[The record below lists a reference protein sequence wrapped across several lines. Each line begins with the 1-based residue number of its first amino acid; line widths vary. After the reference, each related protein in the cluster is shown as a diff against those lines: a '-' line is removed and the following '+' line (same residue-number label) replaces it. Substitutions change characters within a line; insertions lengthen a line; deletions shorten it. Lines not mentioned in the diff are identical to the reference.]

1 MDQKVLEVQQWL
13 NKTYGDDSRFKKVNE
28 NGQTGWPTINALIRA
43 TQIEL
48 GIQST
53 ADNFGNTSKA
63 KFKEKYPNGIK
74 EQKPDDTRGDN
85 IYLIIQGALW
95 CKGYASDYNNR
106 PFFKKE
112 VAGAIIKLKN
122 DIGIGGDSTVT
133 LDIMDVL
140 LSMKQFV
147 LLSRYGGKSE
157 IRQIQQKVN
166 KEYRN
171 YTGII
176 PTDGIYGR
184 EMNKGLI
191 QVLQAIEGF
200 SPSQAT
206 GYFGDGTKSRLK
218 VIDDSNADSNPNW
231 SWLLRSCLICNS
243 IKLTG
248 TLSNS
253 IKEFQKIYALPI
265 TGKAD
270 INTWMSLM
278 TSKGNPDRK
287 AIACDTRFEITTEL
301 LNKLKSDGYKIVG
314 RYLTGGSFKEI
325 REGELERI
333 VKGGLS
339 YFPIFQENGRV
350 LSEFTYT
357 KGLEHGRKAS
367 EAALA
372 KGVPPTV
379 IYFAVDMDIYDYQI
393 DSNIIPYFKGINET
407 IDSRYSVGIYASRNV
422 CTRVANVGYSI
433 SSFVSDMSTGFSGN
447 LGFPIPNNWNY
458 DQFHEIS
465 GYGGNW
471 DLDKVAYSGKIPPCS
486 TVVAKEEYYGDE
498 VKFVNWVR
506 NTEKEC
512 LNNFNN
518 ILSPWYGYSYVI
530 GRAILEHL
538 RKPTYWGDSYAGLW
552 RIYTPETGVDEN
564 EVAARAICRVT
575 CEEQPNIKEKIK
587 SIDIAHMSA
596 TILGYVHW
604 GFSEN
609 KGNYSLG
616 DLGGWSLD
624 LLQIW
629 GSYLKDIPDE
639 NLENWLKN
647 HLGSKFDGRG
657 FDYDD
662 VLADSDAFL
671 LANKGIIDLS
681 ENVSK
686 IFRYNK
692 NERIEM
698 FYKER
703 FDSKKE
709 NVINSF
715 IKLIDG
721 IDYWKF
727 ENLPG
732 TKDLLLKAAQADRLP
747 SKDEANILATVFADY
762 INNPK

>member
-1 MDQKVLEVQQWL
+1 
-13 NKTYGDDSRFKKVNE
+13 
-28 NGQTGWPTINALIRA
+28 
-43 TQIEL
+43 
-48 GIQST
+48 
-53 ADNFGNTSKA
+53 
-63 KFKEKYPNGIK
+63 
-74 EQKPDDTRGDN
+74 
-85 IYLIIQGALW
+85 
-95 CKGYASDYNNR
+95 
-106 PFFKKE
+106 
-112 VAGAIIKLKN
+112 
-122 DIGIGGDSTVT
+122 
-133 LDIMDVL
+133 MDVL

-157 IRQIQQKVN
+157 IRQIQQEVN

-465 GYGGNW
+465 GYGGN
-471 DLDKVAYSGKIPPCS
+471 
-486 TVVAKEEYYGDE
+486 
-498 VKFVNWVR
+498 
-506 NTEKEC
+506 
-512 LNNFNN
+512 
-518 ILSPWYGYSYVI
+518 
-530 GRAILEHL
+530 
-538 RKPTYWGDSYAGLW
+538 
-552 RIYTPETGVDEN
+552 
-564 EVAARAICRVT
+564 
-575 CEEQPNIKEKIK
+575 
-587 SIDIAHMSA
+587 
-596 TILGYVHW
+596 
-604 GFSEN
+604 
-609 KGNYSLG
+609 
-616 DLGGWSLD
+616 
-624 LLQIW
+624 
-629 GSYLKDIPDE
+629 
-639 NLENWLKN
+639 
-647 HLGSKFDGRG
+647 
-657 FDYDD
+657 
-662 VLADSDAFL
+662 
-671 LANKGIIDLS
+671 
-681 ENVSK
+681 
-686 IFRYNK
+686 
-692 NERIEM
+692 
-698 FYKER
+698 
-703 FDSKKE
+703 
-709 NVINSF
+709 
-715 IKLIDG
+715 
-721 IDYWKF
+721 
-727 ENLPG
+727 
-732 TKDLLLKAAQADRLP
+732 
-747 SKDEANILATVFADY
+747 
-762 INNPK
+762 